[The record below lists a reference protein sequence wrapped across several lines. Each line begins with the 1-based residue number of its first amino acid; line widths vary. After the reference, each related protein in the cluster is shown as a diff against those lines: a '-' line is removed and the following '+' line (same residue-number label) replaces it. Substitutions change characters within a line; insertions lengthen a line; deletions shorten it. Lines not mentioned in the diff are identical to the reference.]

1 MSEPTIQTQ
10 PAAPSCGPSTL
21 QLVIVV
27 AILAG
32 GIVLTALT
40 SDVSKVS
47 EPGVKLVEGQPFL
60 PETAGPWTGGE
71 QTGLTPDE
79 RVLLPADTE
88 GTRRIYSDDKGHQV
102 YCSIVLA
109 GRDVTSIHRPEL
121 CLKGQGWQL
130 ATPRTLDIATPA
142 AQGGALRVSRMDA
155 TRVVPAGDGRD
166 GRMRAEFVYWF
177 VGKDRTTPY
186 HWQRILW
193 TTEDRVFHNR
203 NHRWAYFLINTP
215 VDPKLA
221 AQDPS
226 AGETAAVLIV
236 CQFIQ
241 DIYPSL
247 VAN

>member
-1 MSEPTIQTQ
+1 MSESAVQAQ
-10 PAAPSCGPSTL
+10 PAAPSRGPSTL

-27 AILAG
+27 AILAS

-60 PETAGPWTGGE
+60 PEKAGPWTGSE

-79 RVLLPADTE
+79 RALLPADTE
-88 GTRRIYSDDKGHQV
+88 GGRRIYSDDKGHQV

-130 ATPRTLDIATPA
+130 AAPRTLDIATPA
-142 AQGGALRVSRMDA
+142 ARGGELRVSRMDA
-155 TRVVPAGDGRD
+155 TRMVPMGDGRS
-166 GRMRAEFVYWF
+166 GQMRTEFVYWF

-215 VDPKLA
+215 VDPSLA

-226 AGETAAVLIV
+226 AGNMEAVRV
-236 CQFIQ
+236 VGQFIQ